1 MSLEFSLEPT
11 TALDAV
17 NDMLRSIGQGQVNSL
32 DLHEGVDAGNAISAL
47 ITTSREVQE
56 RGWYFNTDYDYPLVP
71 DSNGEIR
78 LAHNMVQ
85 FEPDRRW
92 DHVTERARKLYD
104 RDNRTYTFAQGT
116 TITGRVVWLF
126 PFDELP
132 QAARTYIHRKAGRL
146 FQIGAV
152 GSDLLYKFTRE
163 MEEDALAALNRA
175 HIRAEQPNAVTD
187 NPQVFQTAARHRL
200 KR

>member
-11 TALDAV
+11 SALEAV

-56 RGWYFNTDYDYPLVP
+56 RGWYFNTDYDYALVP
-71 DSNGEIR
+71 EASGEIR

-85 FEPDRRW
+85 FEPDKRW
-92 DHVTERARKLYD
+92 AHVTERARKLYD
-104 RDNRTYTFAQGT
+104 RDAKTFTFDQGT
-116 TITGRVVWLF
+116 QITGRVVWLF
-126 PFDELP
+126 AFEDLP

-152 GSDLLYKFTRE
+152 GSDLLYRFTRE

-175 HIRAEQPNAVTD
+175 HLRAERTNAITD
-187 NPQVFQTAARHRL
+187 DPHTFQTAARHRL